1 MNKGF
6 DAVSV
11 VRKIR
16 DDIYVETKDMSTAEL
31 VEFFRRRGSPAK
43 GKLRKA
49 ESGRTSDPHPARG

>member
-1 MNKGF
+1 MNKTF
-6 DAVSV
+6 DAVRV

-16 DDIYVETKDMSTAEL
+16 DDIYAETKDMSAAEL

-49 ESGRTSDPHPARG
+49 ENGRISHPHPARG